1 MIYRRK
7 QYKIKPEKYHEF
19 NEFFH
24 IFLLPNQS
32 KHGAT
37 LVGRWVSENKE
48 EVTAIWQYQNY
59 DSYQKIE
66 EKVKSDE
73 FHRLAQEHRQKI
85 KEIILESKQDFLTST
100 GDYDQPQWIVSVAG
114 YITNDKDEI
123 LLVRTS
129 NRSDTWEI
137 PGGQVEE
144 YESMEE
150 AIHREIAEETG
161 VKIELDGIT
170 GIYQNLSRGVINVTF
185 RGKYIGGELRAA
197 EGEISEVK
205 FQKIDNENIAEWI
218 TRSHF
223 RKRVIDAM
231 NPSFLPYE
239 IYKTRS
245 YEVIAKYK

>member
-7 QYKIKPEKYHEF
+7 QYKINPDRYHEF
-19 NEFFH
+19 NKFFH
-24 IFLLPNQS
+24 TYLLPNQY
-32 KHGAT
+32 KNGAK

-48 EVTAIWQYQNY
+48 EVTAIWEYQSY
-59 DSYQKIE
+59 ESYQKIE

-73 FHRLAQEHRQKI
+73 LHHLAQEHRPKI
-85 KEIILESKQDFLTST
+85 KEIILESRQDFLTST
-100 GDYDQPQWIVSVAG
+100 GDYYQPQWIVSVAG

-144 YESMEE
+144 YESLEA

-161 VKIELDGIT
+161 AKIELDGIT

-185 RGKYIGGELRAA
+185 RGKYIDGALRAA

-205 FQKIDNENIAEWI
+205 FQKIDEENIAEWI
-218 TRSHF
+218 TRFHF
-223 RKRVIDAM
+223 RKRVLDAM
-231 NPSFLPYE
+231 NPTFLPYE
-239 IYKTRS
+239 IYKTRP
-245 YEVIAKYK
+245 YEVISKYK